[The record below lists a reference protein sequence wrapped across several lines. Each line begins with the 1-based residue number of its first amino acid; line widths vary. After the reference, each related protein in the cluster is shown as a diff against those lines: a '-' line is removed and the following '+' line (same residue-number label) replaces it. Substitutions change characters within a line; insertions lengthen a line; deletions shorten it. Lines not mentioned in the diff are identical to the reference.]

1 MWRSLLLPKK
11 GTQPLAPSAH
21 QLWLREFF
29 PLSLHFFHVSLF
41 CHTRM
46 KPALQTSRFPW
57 LSAAEDTPACLRS
70 APSYTGHVAEQM
82 LEADR
87 PKAGSQTA
95 QNLDE
100 NLHLVVVWVL
110 VEALLTTSPG
120 RAARSPRVLV
130 P

>member
-1 MWRSLLLPKK
+1 MAQPAASQEGHSASHSLS
-11 GTQPLAPSAH
+11 TAALA
-21 QLWLREFF
+21 LRIFS
-29 PLSLHFFHVSLF
+29 LSLHFFHVSLF
-41 CHTRM
+41 CHTRI

-57 LSAAEDTPACLRS
+57 LSVAEDTPACLRS

-110 VEALLTTSPG
+110 VEALPTTSPG
-120 RAARSPRVLV
+120 RAALSPRVLV

>member
-1 MWRSLLLPKK
+1 MAQPAASQEGHSASHSLSTPA
-11 GTQPLAPSAH
+11 LA
-21 QLWLREFF
+21 LRIFS
-29 PLSLHFFHVSLF
+29 LSLHFFHVSLF
-41 CHTRM
+41 CHTRI

-120 RAARSPRVLV
+120 RAALSPRVLV